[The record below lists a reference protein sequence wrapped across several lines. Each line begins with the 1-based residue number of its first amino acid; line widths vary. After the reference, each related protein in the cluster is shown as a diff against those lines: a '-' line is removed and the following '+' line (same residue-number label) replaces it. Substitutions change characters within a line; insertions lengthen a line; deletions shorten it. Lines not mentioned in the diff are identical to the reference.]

1 MQLFLFIVLWI
12 VFSLSIPMAL
22 HVWFADSLY
31 PLVSIGA
38 VIGFVGGALLS
49 ALITGL
55 FRAD

>member
-1 MQLFLFIVLWI
+1 MQLVLFFVLWI

-22 HVWFADSLY
+22 HMLFADSLY

-38 VIGFVGGALLS
+38 AVGFFGGALLS

-55 FRAD
+55 FRDN

>member
-1 MQLFLFIVLWI
+1 MQLLLFVVLWI

-22 HVWFADSLY
+22 HVLFADSLY

-55 FRAD
+55 FRGD

>member
-1 MQLFLFIVLWI
+1 VQLLLFLILWI
-12 VFSLSIPMAL
+12 VFALSVPMLL